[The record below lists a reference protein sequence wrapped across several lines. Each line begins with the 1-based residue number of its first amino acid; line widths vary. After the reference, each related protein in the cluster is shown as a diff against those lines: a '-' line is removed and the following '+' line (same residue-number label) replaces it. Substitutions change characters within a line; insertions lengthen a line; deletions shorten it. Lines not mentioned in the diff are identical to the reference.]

1 MNFVTNPIQATIMI
15 IAIVI
20 CASLITR
27 LVTFLLNKME
37 RFKKDMTSIYLIRD
51 IINYVIY
58 FIAIMNILFLFD
70 VNLYGV
76 LLSLGI
82 VGIAA
87 SLAAK
92 DLVSNLLSGIIL
104 IIGRSIRVGDTIEIN
119 NTKGVVKII
128 QLRTTTIQDDDGIIS
143 RIPNSTLTNNLFKL
157 YKKPEKYRV
166 NIFAGLPLNKDV
178 DEFKSHIINEIEK
191 LDGVLNNPKP
201 NIYSSEITP
210 KKTKVK
216 ISFWIKDFNNK
227 DHYKLIIINEIR
239 KYIKD

>member
-201 NIYSSEITP
+201 NI
-210 KKTKVK
+210 
-216 ISFWIKDFNNK
+216 
-227 DHYKLIIINEIR
+227 
-239 KYIKD
+239 

>member
-191 LDGVLNNPKP
+191 LDGVLDNPKP

>member
-216 ISFWIKDFNNK
+216 ISFWIKDFNNI